1 MRAARSAAL
10 AVLELTGVLVVAA
23 GLAAAV
29 TKLDDAIHLLA
40 RLAP

>member
-1 MRAARSAAL
+1 MRAVRHVAFAAL
-10 AVLELTGVLVVAA
+10 EVAAVLVVAA
-23 GLAAAV
+23 GLAGVV